1 MHDDNHEIEF
11 GIGGEQMAN
20 DLVIGNNVVVCESY
34 NDEHL
39 QLLLSDKLIHIVKES
54 FTNDWGQ
61 TWYEND
67 NVIGRLWYEWL

>member
-1 MHDDNHEIEF
+1 MSHVPWWTFARLRPLNIFIIRNTMHDDNHEIEF

-39 QLLLSDKLIHIVKES
+39 
-54 FTNDWGQ
+54 
-61 TWYEND
+61 
-67 NVIGRLWYEWL
+67 